1 MHTHTGPNRFH
12 PPRADRGLAEGL
24 RDLATILA
32 RAFLRLR
39 ETARPVAVSDVT
51 NPAGRLDVSALQ
63 RPHVTD
69 NEAA

>member
-1 MHTHTGPNRFH
+1 MRSENRRPNTMMGDASSM
-12 PPRADRGLAEGL
+12 PADDCAELAG
-24 RDLATILA
+24 ILA
-32 RAFLRLR
+32 RGFLRI
-39 ETARPVAVSDVT
+39 ARPVAVSDVT